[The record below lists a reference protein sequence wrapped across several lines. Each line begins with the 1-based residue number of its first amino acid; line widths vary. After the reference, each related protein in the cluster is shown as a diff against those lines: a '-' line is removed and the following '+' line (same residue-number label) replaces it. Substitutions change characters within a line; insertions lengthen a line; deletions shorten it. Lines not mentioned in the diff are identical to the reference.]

1 MGAAISFV
9 RQYCGTMTTVGRFTL
24 RVTVALAAALI
35 ASVLSPKV
43 AVAHLVVAHIV
54 VHGNPKTTLRV
65 LSAQMNL
72 HPGDRV
78 DFHAIANAEERLNE
92 TELFTKAHVYVDM
105 PRAEAAQRM
114 YVDDEDTP
122 VDVQVEVEE
131 KQSWFVVPIG
141 SFGSGDYAG
150 GLAYGDLNFLGHDVQ
165 VLSAAQ
171 IGQSRSFV
179 FAGYRDPLVIGAPLT
194 WGIDGLYRYEQIR
207 FFVNHQYVL
216 QVPTLVGG
224 GEAELGWVLAPHL
237 RAVFGFSARQ
247 QRVQSAEVIV
257 PNAALPAYNARSG
270 RIFLL
275 VFQFRYDNTIAPE
288 GLRRGVRMLFKNE
301 VSDQY
306 WGSQFDYSKFE
317 VHTELY
323 GKWAWNYPSVSLQ
336 TIFDFPTSGRG
347 VPITEML
354 RIGGTNLRGYLVNEF
369 HGDTLVS
376 AQIEDQVV
384 ALRNLPLPFVNKRFN
399 IAAAAFVDAATLL
412 ERHPGGTSVDLPDQ
426 SRPKLADIHTS
437 IGAGFRIILPGI
449 AIPAIKAD
457 LGYGIDV
464 HNFAVTVSIAGGS

>member
-1 MGAAISFV
+1 MI
-9 RQYCGTMTTVGRFTL
+9 TVGHHKPCIAVVLTA
-24 RVTVALAAALI
+24 TMLAF
-35 ASVLSPKV
+35 VLSPRI
-43 AVAHLVVAHIV
+43 ATAHLVVAHII
-54 VHGNPKTTLRV
+54 VHGNPKTTPRV

-78 DFHAIANAEERLNE
+78 DFDAMTNAEERLIE
-92 TELFTKAHVYVDM
+92 TDLFTKAHVYVDM

-114 YVDDEDTP
+114 YVDDEDAP
-122 VDVQVEVEE
+122 VDVHVEVEE
-131 KQSWFVVPIG
+131 KQSWFVAPIG

-150 GLAYGDLNFLGHDVQ
+150 GLAYGDQNFLGHDVQ
-165 VLSAAQ
+165 VVSAAQ
-171 IGQSRSFV
+171 LGQSRSFV
-179 FAGYRDPLVIGAPLT
+179 FVGYRDPLVIGAPLT

-207 FFVNHQYVL
+207 FFVNHQRVL

-224 GEAELGWVLAPHL
+224 GEGELGWVLSPHL
-237 RAVFGFSARQ
+237 HAVFGFSARQ
-247 QRVQSAEVIV
+247 QRVHSAEIID
-257 PNAALPAYNARSG
+257 PNATLPAYNARSG

-275 VFQFRYDNTIAPE
+275 VFQVRYDDTIAPE
-288 GLRRGVRMLFKNE
+288 GLRRGVRMLLKNE

-323 GKWAWNYPSVSLQ
+323 WKWAWNYPSVSLQ
-336 TIFDFPTSGRG
+336 TIFDFPTSSRG

-354 RIGGTNLRGYLVNEF
+354 RIGGPNLRGYLVNEF

-384 ALRNLPLPFVNKRFN
+384 ALRNLPVPFVNKRFN
-399 IAAAAFVDAATLL
+399 VAAAAFIDAATLL

-426 SRPKLADIHTS
+426 SRPKLEDVHTS
-437 IGAGFRIILPGI
+437 VGAGFRIILPGI

-464 HNFAVTVSIAGGS
+464 HSFAVTVSIAGGS

>member
-1 MGAAISFV
+1 MTAGRHKLGITVTLAGALLAGSF
-9 RQYCGTMTTVGRFTL
+9 
-24 RVTVALAAALI
+24 
-35 ASVLSPKV
+35 LSKT
-43 AVAHLVVAHIV
+43 AMAHLVVGHIV

-78 DFHAIANAEERLNE
+78 DFDAINNAEQRLSE
-92 TELFTKAHVYVDM
+92 SELFTTARVYVDM

-122 VDVQVEVEE
+122 VDVHVDVIE
-131 KQSWFVVPIG
+131 KQSWFVAPIG

-150 GLAYGDLNFLGHDVQ
+150 GLAYGDQNFLGHDVQ
-165 VLSAAQ
+165 VVSAAQ

-207 FFVNHQYVL
+207 FFVDHRRVL

-224 GEAELGWVLAPHL
+224 GEAELGWVLSPHL
-237 RAVFGFSARQ
+237 HAVFGFSARQ
-247 QRVQSAEVIV
+247 QRVHTAEVIV
-257 PNAALPAYNARSG
+257 PNVTLPAFNARSG

-275 VFQFRYDNTIAPE
+275 VFQVRYDDTIAPE
-288 GLRRGVRMLFKNE
+288 GLRRGARLLLKNE

-317 VHTELY
+317 ARAELY
-323 GKWAWNYPSVSLQ
+323 WKWGWNYPSVSLQ
-336 TIFDFPTSGRG
+336 SVFDFPTSSRG

-354 RIGGTNLRGYLVNEF
+354 RIGGPNLRGYLVNEF

-384 ALRNLPLPFVNKRFN
+384 ALRDLPLPFVSKRFN
-399 IAAAAFVDAATLL
+399 VAAAAFIDAATLL
-412 ERHPGGTSVDLPDQ
+412 ERHPGGTAVDLPDQ
-426 SRPKLADIHTS
+426 SRPKLADVHTS

-457 LGYGIDV
+457 IGYGIDV
-464 HNFAVTVSIAGGS
+464 HSFALTVSIAGGG

>member
-1 MGAAISFV
+1 MTAGRHKLGITVTLAGALLAGSF
-9 RQYCGTMTTVGRFTL
+9 
-24 RVTVALAAALI
+24 
-35 ASVLSPKV
+35 LSKT
-43 AVAHLVVAHIV
+43 AMAHLVVGHIV

-78 DFHAIANAEERLNE
+78 GFDAINNAEQRLSE
-92 TELFTKAHVYVDM
+92 SELFTTARVYVDM

-122 VDVQVEVEE
+122 VDVHVDVIE
-131 KQSWFVVPIG
+131 KQSWFVAPIG

-150 GLAYGDLNFLGHDVQ
+150 GLAYGDQNFLGHDVQ
-165 VLSAAQ
+165 VVSAAQ

-207 FFVNHQYVL
+207 FFVDHRRVL

-224 GEAELGWVLAPHL
+224 GEAELGWVLSPHL
-237 RAVFGFSARQ
+237 HAVFGFSARQ
-247 QRVQSAEVIV
+247 QRVHTAEVIV
-257 PNAALPAYNARSG
+257 PNVTLPAFNARSG

-275 VFQFRYDNTIAPE
+275 VFQVRYDDTIAPE
-288 GLRRGVRMLFKNE
+288 GLRRGARLLLKNE

-317 VHTELY
+317 ARAELY
-323 GKWAWNYPSVSLQ
+323 WKWGWNYPSVSLQ
-336 TIFDFPTSGRG
+336 SVFDFPTSSRG

-354 RIGGTNLRGYLVNEF
+354 RIGGPNLRGYLVNEF

-384 ALRNLPLPFVNKRFN
+384 ALRDLPLPFVSKRFN
-399 IAAAAFVDAATLL
+399 VAAAAFIDAATLL
-412 ERHPGGTSVDLPDQ
+412 ERHPGGTAVDLPDQ
-426 SRPKLADIHTS
+426 SRPKLADVHTS

-457 LGYGIDV
+457 IGYGIDV
-464 HNFAVTVSIAGGS
+464 HSFALTVSIAGGG

>member
-1 MGAAISFV
+1 MRQSSERMRTAA
-9 RQYCGTMTTVGRFTL
+9 RFTF
-24 RVTVALAAALI
+24 RIRVALVAALFAVALSSKI
-35 ASVLSPKV
+35 A
-43 AVAHLVVAHIV
+43 AAHLVVAHIV

-78 DFHAIANAEERLNE
+78 DFDAMTNAEERLGE
-92 TELFTKAHVYVDM
+92 SELFTKVRVYVDM

-114 YVDDEDTP
+114 YVEDEDTP
-122 VDVQVEVEE
+122 VDVHVEVEE
-131 KQSWFVVPIG
+131 KQSWFVAPIG

-150 GLAYGDLNFLGHDVQ
+150 GLAYGDQNFLGHDVQ
-165 VLSAAQ
+165 VVSAAQ
-171 IGQSRSFV
+171 IGQSRSFI

-207 FFVNHQYVL
+207 FFVSHQRVL

-224 GEAELGWVLAPHL
+224 GEGELGWVLSPHL
-237 RAVFGFSARQ
+237 HAVFGFSARQ
-247 QRVQSAEVIV
+247 QRVHSAEVIV
-257 PNAALPAYNARSG
+257 PNVTLPAYNARSG

-275 VFQFRYDNTIAPE
+275 VFQVRYDDTIAPE
-288 GLRRGVRMLFKNE
+288 GLRRGVRMLLKNE

-306 WGSQFDYSKFE
+306 WGSEFDYSKFE

-323 GKWAWNYPSVSLQ
+323 WKWAWNYPSVSLE
-336 TIFDFPTSGRG
+336 TVFDFPTSARG

-354 RIGGTNLRGYLVNEF
+354 RIGGPNLRGYLVNEF

-376 AQIEDQVV
+376 TQIEDQVV
-384 ALRNLPLPFVNKRFN
+384 ALRNLPIPFVNKRFN
-399 IAAAAFVDAATLL
+399 IAAAAFIDAATLL
-412 ERHPGGTSVDLPDQ
+412 ERHPGGTSVDLPGQ
-426 SRPKLADIHTS
+426 SRPKVADIHTS
-437 IGAGFRIILPGI
+437 VGAGFRIILPGI

-464 HNFAVTVSIAGGS
+464 RNFAVTVSIAGGS